1 MQQPEETQRK
11 LFFIAKPHTTGE
23 KSQTYEFQPS
33 SPDPWFGQTVDHTQ
47 QSPEAYNTQQTSR
60 LLATDSKCRQKPT
73 SMVGLTLCF

>member
-47 QSPEAYNTQQTSR
+47 QSPTPYNMQQTLQRASTVSTCQPKPSS
-60 LLATDSKCRQKPT
+60 TD
-73 SMVGLTLCF
+73 